1 MILLDT
7 NVVSEPIR
15 RHPDS
20 RVLDWLDAQ
29 VIETL
34 YLSTVSLGELLSGVE
49 NLPVGRRRTA
59 LAAALERQIADLF
72 DDRIISFDIAA
83 AKAYAKAV
91 ARARKSKAH
100 DFYRRWSNRRHCDIS
115 RSSGGLPR
123 RDPVSGCGCD
133 RHQPVDGP
141 ILGPV
146 IPFARIRGRRQS
158 PPRDALR

>member
-34 YLSTVSLGELLSGVE
+34 YLSTVSLGELLLGVE

-59 LAAALERQIADLF
+59 LTAALERQIADLF

-83 AKAYAKAV
+83 AEAYAKAV
-91 ARARKSKAH
+91 ARARSQGHA
-100 DFYRRWSNRRHCDIS
+100 IS
-115 RSSGGLPR
+115 IADGQIAGVAAANKLRIASRDELSFHAAGL
-123 RDPVSGCGCD
+123 V
-133 RHQPVDGP
+133 
-141 ILGPV
+141 V
-146 IPFARIRGRRQS
+146 INPWKHEA
-158 PPRDALR
+158 

>member
-20 RVLDWLDAQ
+20 RVLDWLDGQ

-49 NLPVGRRRTA
+49 NLPAGRRRTA
-59 LAAALERQIADLF
+59 LAALERQIADLF

-83 AKAYAKAV
+83 AQVYAKAV
-91 ARARKSKAH
+91 ARARSQGHTISIA
-100 DFYRRWSNRRHCDIS
+100 DGQIAGIATSRNLRVASCDETPF
-115 RSSGGLPR
+115 RAAGLT
-123 RDPVSGCGCD
+123 
-133 RHQPVDGP
+133 
-141 ILGPV
+141 V
-146 IPFARIRGRRQS
+146 INPWTS
-158 PPRDALR
+158 EL